1 MASDVSHSSSEK
13 WMVTGDEEKGVWEE
27 EKVESIWM
35 ASRRAILFSFLLFS
49 FSCQRL
55 SQSREEKKEGLPLRE
70 DMISRYMESD
80 IIATDEHN
88 FCGWITPDYIHYRG
102 HFFSS
107 LDKSL
112 SLLLFGFFFYSP
124 YVCLFWLIVG
134 RLIAVDGVW
143 RGSRGGVKMEVEMVG
158 GSRTGSLPRL
168 VGHVGRWHRG
178 LEYHILSRPKGGKV

>member
-13 WMVTGDEEKGVWEE
+13 WMVTGDKEEGVWEE

-35 ASRRAILFSFLLFS
+35 ASRRAILFSFCFRFHVSDCL
-49 FSCQRL
+49 RVG
-55 SQSREEKKEGLPLRE
+55 KKKKGLPLRE
-70 DMISRYMESD
+70 DMISGYMESD

-88 FCGWITPDYIHYRG
+88 FCGWITPDCIHYRG
-102 HFFSS
+102 HLFSS

-124 YVCLFWLIVG
+124 YICLFWLIVG

-178 LEYHILSRPKGGKV
+178 LEYHILSRPKRGKV

>member
-1 MASDVSHSSSEK
+1 
-13 WMVTGDEEKGVWEE
+13 MVTGDEEKGVWEE

-88 FCGWITPDYIHYRG
+88 FCGWITPDCIHYWG

-143 RGSRGGVKMEVEMVG
+143 RGSRGGVKMEVEMEMVG
-158 GSRTGSLPRL
+158 WSRTGSLPRL